1 MKICIVMQQ
10 HLTLIDRCR
19 IALTPR
25 GHMPALSIPGA
36 LLAMAFTL
44 VSPTASAAT
53 CTATS
58 GTGSWIVPATWTGCA
73 GGVPGA
79 ADTAQINAGST
90 VTIPTGA
97 AVTVAAIEFGAT
109 GFTNGLTVDGTLSVG
124 NLAQRGGSVITGL
137 GAITV
142 TGTYDWVGSGALDGV
157 LRPDG
162 TAPPLI
168 LAPGSVWNLNATTLL
183 LRRRAIVQQGSANF
197 SAVNLGCSSTVSWL
211 IASGATLTVSNE
223 SAVGS
228 GGVNCLIRN
237 EGTIRKTGAGTTF
250 RLTDPRV
257 HLENHGL
264 IEVLSGTFSFDRSG
278 GPTRH
283 SGTFRTSAGA
293 TLVAPTTTA
302 HFDAGTRFEG
312 GGSVTFTGGGGPRT
326 FNTSVDFAG
335 PVILAG
341 SGGTSDLVAAAGVS
355 LGFLAGLDWQQGSLV
370 GPGTYRVPAA
380 RTLTLSGTQ
389 QKVLAAGAQLLLEG
403 STLWQGGSLVLSA
416 PPTPPIT
423 RLFIAP
429 GADFQVQFRPATINF
444 GNGDPLFENAGT
456 FTATAN
462 SAAGALTLTLGT
474 GDSLINRG
482 TTRLAGAINVQRRW
496 RQAGGV
502 IDLQDVQLSVPATPL
517 RALTLDGGRLQGTGT
532 ITGDVINN
540 AGVLAPGSSSVPGTL
555 EIAGRYTEAAGA
567 RLAFRVG
574 GAATGEYDELLLS
587 DPFGTAA
594 LAGTLAVQRFGSYQF
609 APSDSVPILIANAR
623 TGAFAAIELDPAFA
637 PPPLVQQL
645 TGGVVLGLSTRLF
658 ADGFETP

>member
-1 MKICIVMQQ
+1 MKIRILMQE
-10 HLTLIDRCR
+10 HRALIDHCR
-19 IALTPR
+19 IALTLR
-25 GHMPALSIPGA
+25 GRMPALSIPGA
-36 LLAMAFTL
+36 LLAMAL
-44 VSPTASAAT
+44 PLLSPTASAAT

-58 GTGSWIVPATWTGCA
+58 GTGSWTVPATWTGCA

-109 GFTNGLTVDGTLSVG
+109 GFTYGLTVDGTLSVG

-162 TAPPLI
+162 TAPPLT
-168 LAPGSVWNLNATTLL
+168 LTPGSVWNLSGTTLP
-183 LRRRAIVQQGSANF
+183 LRRRAIVQQGTVNF
-197 SAVNLGCSSTVSWL
+197 SASNLGCSNTVSWL
-211 IASGATLTVSNE
+211 IAAGATLTISHE
-223 SAVGS
+223 GAIGS
-228 GGVNCLIRN
+228 GGANCLIRN

-257 HLENHGL
+257 RLDNHGL
-264 IEVLSGTFSFDRSG
+264 IEVLAGTFSFDASG
-278 GPTRH
+278 GPTTH
-283 SGTFRTSAGA
+283 SGVFHTSAGA
-293 TLVAPTTTA
+293 TLVAPRSTA
-302 HFDAGTRFEG
+302 TFDPGARFDGTGLVEL
-312 GGSVTFTGGGGPRT
+312 SGGGGPRT
-326 FNTSVDFAG
+326 FNADVNFAG
-335 PVILAG
+335 PVRIVGA
-341 SGGTSDLVAAAGVS
+341 SSVTEIVAATGAE
-355 LGFLAGLDWQQGSLV
+355 LGFLAGLDWQQGILA
-370 GPGTYRVPAA
+370 GPGNYRLPNAQ
-380 RTLTLSGTQ
+380 TLTIGGTQ
-389 QKVLAAGAQLLLEG
+389 QKVLSAGAQLTVEG
-403 STLWQGGSLVLSA
+403 SALWQGGNLVLSTTG
-416 PPTPPIT
+416 TPPLT

-462 SAAGALTLTLGT
+462 ASAGPLTFSFGT
-474 GDSLINRG
+474 GNSMLNRG
-482 TTRLAGAINVQRRW
+482 TTRLAGAVDVLRSW
-496 RQAGGV
+496 RQSQGV
-502 IDLQDVQLSVPATPL
+502 LDLQDAQLSVPASL
-517 RALTLDGGRLQGTGT
+517 QRALTLDGGRLQGTGT

-540 AGVLAPGSSSVPGTL
+540 AGVLAPGSSSGPGTL

-567 RLAFRVG
+567 RLVFRVG
-574 GAATGEYDELLLS
+574 GVATGQYDELLLS

-609 APSDSVPILIANAR
+609 TPNDSVPILIANAR
-623 TGAFAAIELDPAFA
+623 TGAFSAIELDPAFA